1 MRTKQEIFVLCSI
14 LYNLC
19 SILCKR
25 EDFMFC
31 IYCYREKFPQEIFR
45 FMIKNPAVLEKI
57 AIHSDKEEC
66 T

>member
-1 MRTKQEIFVLCSI
+1 MKGFS
-14 LYNLC
+14 
-19 SILCKR
+19 
-25 EDFMFC
+25 FC